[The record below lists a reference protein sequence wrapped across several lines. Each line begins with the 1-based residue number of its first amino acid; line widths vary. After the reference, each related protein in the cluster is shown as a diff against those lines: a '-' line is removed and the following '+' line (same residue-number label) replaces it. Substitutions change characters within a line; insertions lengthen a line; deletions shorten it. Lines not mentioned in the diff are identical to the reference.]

1 MASTLVSLWQRLH
14 HGIRR
19 YQPSWLAVMVGIST
33 LLIGQH
39 WQQAASSFPFVI
51 SALMGHRY
59 NKSLALRG
67 PVFQLTRWRIK
78 KPSSPMALNA
88 TVQHAMMSVLG
99 WACYHL
105 PCSASWHQL
114 IGVIVLIVA
123 SQRLQHLPALASGGA
138 TLLGA
143 PLMALLAQTAAFG
156 LLMQLKQATT
166 QATETT

>member
-1 MASTLVSLWQRLH
+1 MASPLVRLWQRLRH
-14 HGIRR
+14 AIRR
-19 YQPSWLAVMVGIST
+19 YQSSLLAVMVGIST

-51 SALMGHRY
+51 SALMGHRH
-59 NKSLALRG
+59 NKLQALPW
-67 PVFQLTRWRIK
+67 PVFYLTRWDIK
-78 KPSSPMALNA
+78 YPASIMALNA
-88 TVQHAMMSVLG
+88 TAQHAMMSVLG

-105 PCSASWHQL
+105 PCSASWHHL

-143 PLMALLAQTAAFG
+143 PLMALFAQTTAFG
-156 LLMQLKQATT
+156 LLIQLEQKAT
-166 QATETT
+166 QASEFT

>member
-1 MASTLVSLWQRLH
+1 MASTLVRLWQRLRH
-14 HGIRR
+14 AIRR
-19 YQPSWLAVMVGIST
+19 YQSSLLAVMVAIST

-51 SALMGHRY
+51 SALMSHRH
-59 NKSLALRG
+59 NKSLTQPR
-67 PVFQLTRWRIK
+67 PVFHLTRWGIK
-78 KPSSPMALNA
+78 YPASIMALNA
-88 TVQHAMMSVLG
+88 SAQHAMMSVLG

-105 PCSASWHQL
+105 PCNASWHHL

-123 SQRLQHLPALASGGA
+123 SQHVKHLPALASGGA

-156 LLMQLKQATT
+156 LLMQLEKTASSP
-166 QATETT
+166 